1 MCGICGIG
9 TPFREAAAQWPAGS
23 DASGFAP
30 GADAGRREL
39 ISTMCRTLIHR
50 GPDDEGIFT
59 APGVGLGVRRLS
71 IIDLVTGHQPI
82 SNEDGSVWVAFNGE
96 IYNFPQVKEELE
108 GLGHR
113 FRSRTDTETV
123 AHAYEEWGEAFVDRF
138 RGMFVFALW
147 DGRRRRLLL
156 VRDRIGVK
164 PLYYTLLGDRTIVF
178 GSELKAV
185 IAHPGVRRE
194 IDFRALDL
202 FLTVEY
208 VPAPLSIFK
217 DIHKLEAGRI
227 LTYQD
232 GAVEI
237 KPYWDL
243 EPRPD
248 LIAKPDSRNVGEVE
262 DRLYGLLKESVKL
275 RLLSDVPLGAFLS
288 GGIDSSA
295 IVALMR
301 ELGADPLKT
310 FSIGFEDQTYNELE
324 HARRIARKFE
334 TEHEEFII
342 KPQALELTE
351 KLIRHLDEPFGDSS
365 VFPTYLI
372 SKMARQR
379 VTVILSGD
387 GGDEVFAGYEHY
399 RAQRLARNPLVAA
412 GARLLSPFIRAFPPS
427 EKKKGGW
434 NKLQR
439 FAQGFDHGQA
449 DRHFRWMMF
458 LSRADKERLYSA
470 SFKERL
476 GGIEDLWRVEPF
488 RNHIEKAKSFDPV
501 NGELY
506 LDFKTYLTDAMMVKA
521 DRMSMAAS
529 LEAREPLL
537 DHRLVEF
544 AFGLGGDWK
553 LRGGKSKWIF
563 KKTMETLLPPENVY
577 RPKEGF
583 SIPIKHWLR
592 SELREMMLDH
602 LSEKRVRE
610 AGLFNAGTVGSMI
623 QAHLAGRRNFSH
635 QLWALLVFEIWKENY
650 L

>member
-9 TPFREAAAQWPAGS
+9 TPHREAAAPFPAGS
-23 DASGFAP
+23 VAP
-30 GADAGRREL
+30 GGAPSADAGRREL
-39 ISTMCRTLIHR
+39 ISAMCRTLIHR

-59 APGVGLGVRRLS
+59 APGVALGVRRLS
-71 IIDLVTGHQPI
+71 VIDLVTGHQPI

-96 IYNFPQVKEELE
+96 MYNFPGLKDELE

-123 AHAYEEWGEAFVDRF
+123 AHAYEEWGEACVERF
-138 RGMFVFALW
+138 RGMFAFALW

-164 PLYYTLLGDRTIVF
+164 PLYYTLLDDGTIVF

-202 FLTVEY
+202 FLTIEY
-208 VPAPLSIFK
+208 VPAPLSIFRGV
-217 DIHKLEAGRI
+217 HKLEAGRI

-232 GAVEI
+232 GSIGI

-243 EPRPD
+243 EPQPD
-248 LIAKPDSRNVGEVE
+248 LIAKPDGRNLGEVK
-262 DRLYGLLKESVKL
+262 DRLVGLLKESVRL
-275 RLLSDVPLGAFLS
+275 RLISDVPLGAFLS
-288 GGIDSSA
+288 GGIDSSS

-301 ELGADPLKT
+301 ELGANPLRT

-342 KPQALELTE
+342 RPQALDLTE

-365 VFPTYLI
+365 VFPTYLV

-399 RAQRLARNPLVAA
+399 WAQRLAGNPLVTA
-412 GARLLSPFIRAFPPS
+412 GTRLISPFIRAFPPS
-427 EKKKGGW
+427 ERKKGLW

-439 FAQGFDHGQA
+439 FAQGFDHGA
-449 DRHFRWMMF
+449 SNRHFRWMMF
-458 LSRADKERLYSA
+458 LSRTDKARLYTA
-470 SFKERL
+470 GFKERL
-476 GGIEDLWRVEPF
+476 GGIQDLWQVEPF
-488 RNHIEKAKSFDPV
+488 RNFMEKAKSFDPV

-537 DHRLVEF
+537 DHKLVEF

-553 LRGGKSKWIF
+553 LRGGESKWVF
-563 KKTMETLLPPENVY
+563 KKTMEAFLPHENVY

-592 SELREMMLDH
+592 HELREMMLDR

-610 AGLFNAGTVGSMI
+610 AGLFDYGAVGSMI
-623 QAHLAGRRNFSH
+623 RAHLAGRRNFSH
-635 QLWALLVFEIWKENY
+635 QLWALLVLEIWKENY

>member
-9 TPFREAAAQWPAGS
+9 TPFRGAEAPDSAGTV
-23 DASGFAP
+23 P
-30 GADAGRREL
+30 VPVPREL
-39 ISTMCRTLIHR
+39 IASMCRTLIHR

-82 SNEDGSVWVAFNGE
+82 SNEDGTIWIAFNGE
-96 IYNFPQVKEELE
+96 IYNFPEVKDELE
-108 GLGHR
+108 RRGHR

-123 AHAYEEWGEAFVDRF
+123 AHGYEEWGEACLDRF
-138 RGMFVFALW
+138 RGMFAFALW

-164 PLYYTLLGDRTIVF
+164 PLYYTLLGDGTIVF

-194 IDFRALDL
+194 LDPRALDL

-217 DIHKLEAGRI
+217 KIYKLPAGHI
-227 LTYQD
+227 LEYKD
-232 GAVEI
+232 GTVGI
-237 KPYWDL
+237 KKYWDL
-243 EPRPD
+243 EPQPE
-248 LIAKPDSRNVGEVE
+248 LIAKPDGRIIGEVE
-262 DRLYGLLKESVKL
+262 DRLYELLRESVKL

-295 IVALMR
+295 IVAMMR
-301 ELGADPLKT
+301 ELGANPLKT
-310 FSIGFEDQTYNELE
+310 FSIGFEDETYNELE
-324 HARRIARKFE
+324 HARRVAKKFE
-334 TEHEEFII
+334 TDHEEFII
-342 KPQALELTE
+342 RPQALDLTE
-351 KLIRHLDEPFGDSS
+351 ELIRHLDEPFGDSS
-365 VFPTYLI
+365 VFPTYLV

-399 RAQRLARNPLVAA
+399 QAQRLSRNPLVAA
-412 GARLLSPFIRAFPPS
+412 GARAASPLIRLFPPT
-427 EKKKGGW
+427 EKKKGFW
-434 NKLQR
+434 NKMQR
-439 FAQGFDHGQA
+439 FVQGFDHGAA
-449 DRHFRWMMF
+449 DRHLRWMMF
-458 LSRADKERLYSA
+458 LSRADKARLYTA
-470 SFKERL
+470 DFKKKL
-476 GGIEDLWRVEPF
+476 GKIEDLWGIEPF
-488 RNHIEKAKSFDPV
+488 ENYFKKAKAFDPV

-537 DHRLVEF
+537 DHKLVEF
-544 AFGLGGDWK
+544 VFGLGGDWK
-553 LRGGKSKWIF
+553 LHGRETKWIF
-563 KKTMETLLPPENVY
+563 KKTMETVLPRENVY

-592 SELREMMLDH
+592 NELREMMLDR
-602 LSEKRVRE
+602 LSEKRVNE
-610 AGLFNAGTVGSMI
+610 GGLFEYGAVKPMI
-623 QAHLAGRRNFSH
+623 DAHLAGRKNYSH